1 MYNTKSSIFV
11 SKIQNLAWCALM
23 AVSLAACGSAD
34 DAASTASATGTTAT
48 TSVAVQPFLLH
59 GVPLATVEA
68 GSVYRYTP
76 STTGSNGRVLS
87 YDIVNK
93 PEWAAFT
100 ESTGE
105 LSGTPD
111 GTNVG
116 TSGLIEIGVSDGTT
130 RATVGPFQI
139 RV

>member
-1 MYNTKSSIFV
+1 MYNTKSIFL
-11 SKIQNLAWCALM
+11 SKINHLAWCAVLGL
-23 AVSLAACGSAD
+23 SLAGCGGAD
-34 DAASTASATGTTAT
+34 DAASTSSTGTTAT

-93 PEWAAFT
+93 PEWATFA

-116 TSGLIEIGVSDGTT
+116 TSGE
-130 RATVGPFQI
+130 
-139 RV
+139 